1 MAATVVIVGRPN
13 VGKSTLFNRL
23 VGRRLA
29 IVDASPGVTR
39 DWREGQ
45 GRLGPL
51 RFRVID
57 TAGLEEADP
66 RSLAGRM
73 SARSFAAAAG
83 ADAVLLVVDARTGL
97 TPLDR
102 DFARELRRQ
111 AAPVVLIANKA
122 ESRAADAGVLD
133 AHALGLGPPVALS
146 AEHGQ
151 GLGGLYDAL
160 APLIEAPGEAAEAE
174 PAGPVDDA
182 DRPLALA
189 VIGRPNVGKSTLVNR
204 LLGHD
209 RVLTGPEP
217 GITRDSVTT
226 PMTWKGRAVRLVDTA
241 GMRRRARVSGALETA
256 SVADARRALELAHV
270 VVLVIDATQAFD
282 RQELALAGLV
292 ADEGRALVVALNK
305 WDLVDDP
312 APALARLRHA
322 IDHGLPDVRGVPV
335 VTLSALTGRGM
346 PRLMPAVFAASRA
359 WNRKV
364 TTGRLNRWL
373 ADALAANPPPAVA
386 GRRVKLRYMVQTKTR
401 PPTFALFGN
410 RPDALPASYQR
421 YLINRLRDPFDLPG
435 VPIRLSLRRGHN
447 PYASPA

>member
-1 MAATVVIVGRPN
+1 
-13 VGKSTLFNRL
+13 
-23 VGRRLA
+23 
-29 IVDASPGVTR
+29 
-39 DWREGQ
+39 
-45 GRLGPL
+45 
-51 RFRVID
+51 
-57 TAGLEEADP
+57 
-66 RSLAGRM
+66 
-73 SARSFAAAAG
+73 
-83 ADAVLLVVDARTGL
+83 
-97 TPLDR
+97 
-102 DFARELRRQ
+102 
-111 AAPVVLIANKA
+111 
-122 ESRAADAGVLD
+122 
-133 AHALGLGPPVALS
+133 
-146 AEHGQ
+146 
-151 GLGGLYDAL
+151 
-160 APLIEAPGEAAEAE
+160 
-174 PAGPVDDA
+174 
-182 DRPLALA
+182 

-335 VTLSALTGRGM
+335 VTLSALTGRGT

-373 ADALAANPPPAVA
+373 ADAVAANPPPAVA
-386 GRRVKLRYMVQTKTR
+386 GRRVKLRYMVQTKAR

-410 RPDALPASYQR
+410 RPDALPASYRR
-421 YLINRLRDPFDLPG
+421 YLINRLRDAFDLPG
-435 VPIRLSLRRGHN
+435 VPIRLSLRRGDN